1 MASKVEDELAPEQ
14 TEGFKVGEKKT
25 MAELTQL
32 DQDDEALRR
41 WKKSLGLD
49 SGESIADP
57 NDPRNVIILSLSL
70 ETEGRPDIVV
80 DVSKG
85 DVAKILKENT
95 FKIKEGV
102 TFRMKVKFRVQR
114 ELLSGMKYIQ
124 VVKRK
129 GIRVAKTQ
137 EMLGS
142 YPPNSTVRPH
152 HEAKLAP
159 EEAPSGMLARGL
171 YDAASKFTDDD
182 KITYLAYEWKFEIV
196 KKWDDE

>member
-1 MASKVEDELAPEQ
+1 M
-14 TEGFKVGEKKT
+14 
-25 MAELTQL
+25 L

-57 NDPRNVIILSLSL
+57 KDPRNVIILSLSL

-80 DVSKG
+80 DVSEG

-137 EMLGS
+137 EMLVRVPGL
-142 YPPNSTVRPH
+142 PNCFLVN
-152 HEAKLAP
+152 
-159 EEAPSGMLARGL
+159 
-171 YDAASKFTDDD
+171 
-182 KITYLAYEWKFEIV
+182 
-196 KKWDDE
+196 

>member
-1 MASKVEDELAPEQ
+1 M
-14 TEGFKVGEKKT
+14 
-25 MAELTQL
+25 
-32 DQDDEALRR
+32 
-41 WKKSLGLD
+41 
-49 SGESIADP
+49 
-57 NDPRNVIILSLSL
+57 
-70 ETEGRPDIVV
+70 

-137 EMLGS
+137 EMLVRV
-142 YPPNSTVRPH
+142 PVLPNCFLVN
-152 HEAKLAP
+152 
-159 EEAPSGMLARGL
+159 
-171 YDAASKFTDDD
+171 
-182 KITYLAYEWKFEIV
+182 
-196 KKWDDE
+196 